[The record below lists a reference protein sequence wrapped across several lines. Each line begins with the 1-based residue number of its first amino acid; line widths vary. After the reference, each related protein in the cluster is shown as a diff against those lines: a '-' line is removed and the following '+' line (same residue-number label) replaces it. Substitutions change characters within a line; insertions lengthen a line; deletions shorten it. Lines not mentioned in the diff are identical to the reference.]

1 LAYSYSQTGLLLKI
15 VILCQKKTQRVKKTL
30 NKPNPK
36 IKGKNNPKLTTKQ
49 INNKKLYDY
58 IKKSK
63 TKMTQNT

>member
-1 LAYSYSQTGLLLKI
+1 LLFFA
-15 VILCQKKTQRVKKTL
+15 KKTQRVKKTL